1 MVVISTKQIL
11 SKFIEKGVM
20 NAELNEFFSKEFED
34 EVYSGMEMK
43 PHEIPVQ
50 ITVRVNKT
58 HEVIGERKSRLNRIK
73 HVLME
78 RFPLL
83 RTGVEI
89 NVEMVKNKGLC
100 PKTQADYIRAKLI
113 ENIPF
118 RRAVNSV
125 MRSIKE
131 SGAQGCAIVVSGKLK
146 GQRAKSVKY
155 TDGLLIHTGS
165 SKEDYIKEAI
175 SVVHLKQG
183 VIGIKVRIMLPYDPD
198 NINGPAKVISDKIKI
213 FEPKELY

>member
-1 MVVISTKQIL
+1 MVSTKQIL
-11 SKFIEKGVM
+11 SKFVEKGVM
-20 NAELNEFFSKEFED
+20 NAELNEFFAKEFQE

-50 ITVRVNKT
+50 ITIRVNKT

-83 RTGVEI
+83 RMGVEI

-100 PKTQADYIRAKLI
+100 PKTQAEYIKAKLL

-125 MRSIKE
+125 MRSIRE
-131 SGAQGCAIVVSGKLK
+131 SGAQGCAIIVSGKLK

-165 SKEDYIKEAI
+165 SKDDYVKEALSI
-175 SVVHLKQG
+175 VHMKQG
-183 VIGIKVRIMLPYDPD
+183 VIGIKVRIMLPYDPEG
-198 NINGPAKVISDKIKI
+198 INGPSKVISDKIRI
-213 FEPKELY
+213 LEPKELY

>member
-1 MVVISTKQIL
+1 MNTRQVL
-11 SKFIEKGVM
+11 NKFIEKGIM
-20 NAELNEFFSKEFED
+20 QAELNEFFSQEFRD

-43 PHEIPVQ
+43 PHELPVQ
-50 ITVRVNKT
+50 ITIRVNKT
-58 HEVIGERKSRLNRIK
+58 HEVIGDRKARLNRIK
-73 HVLME
+73 HVIME

-83 RTGVEI
+83 KTGVEI

-100 PKTQADYIRAKLI
+100 PNTQAEYIKSKLI

-125 MRSIKE
+125 LRSIKDA
-131 SGAQGCAIVVSGKLK
+131 GAQGCAIIVSGKLK

-155 TDGLLIHTGS
+155 TNGLLIHTGA
-165 SKEDYIKEAI
+165 SKNDYVKEAL
-175 SVVHLKQG
+175 SVVHMKQG
-183 VIGIKVRIMLPYDPD
+183 VIGIKIKIMLPYDPEG
-198 NINGPAKVISDKIKI
+198 ICGPSKVTSDRIRI